1 MRDTPKTPERL
12 AEDLIGRKFNE
23 LDTDEQDVLRRIAS
37 GTLIGLN
44 ADEEAN
50 LHSSFADRLAD
61 NVAAVGGSW
70 GFIIVFAIILVVW
83 MLLNGRVLE
92 FFGIHPFDA
101 YPFIFLNLILST
113 LAAIQAPVIMMS
125 QNRQSHKDR
134 ITARH
139 DYEVNLRTQLEIIR
153 LQRRVDRVVEVALA
167 IHRSQRGESGPH
179 AVDIES

>member
-1 MRDTPKTPERL
+1 MRDTPRTPERL
-12 AEDLIGRKFNE
+12 AEDLIGRKFEE
-23 LDTDEQDVLRRIAS
+23 LDSDEQDVLRRIAS

-50 LHSSFADRLAD
+50 LHSRFADRLAD
-61 NVAAVGGSW
+61 KVAAVGGSW
-70 GFIIVFAIILVVW
+70 GFIIAFTVILVFW

-153 LQRRVDRVVEVALA
+153 LQRRIDRVIEFEFSIRKAE
-167 IHRSQRGESGPH
+167 RH
-179 AVDIES
+179 AEAVPDMEL